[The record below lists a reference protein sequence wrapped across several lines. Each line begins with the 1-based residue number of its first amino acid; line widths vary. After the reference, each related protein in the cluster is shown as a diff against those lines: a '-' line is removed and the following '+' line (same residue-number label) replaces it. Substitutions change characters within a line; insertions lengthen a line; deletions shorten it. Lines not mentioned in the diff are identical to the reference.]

1 MAAMYSV
8 KPTVFFLV
16 LWIAAGL
23 TGCANSAG
31 RIAAA
36 HPGVINQPGSMEHIL
51 VATSSHLAAMDREKK
66 VLNDSV
72 ISGLRE
78 TELFPEV
85 TETGTNH
92 IEAGIKVES
101 DITQIKKVTDNARLW
116 FGGLAGQARI
126 VVQVTVS
133 DLSSGKPVKTFTVE
147 GESGSTARAGTTDEA
162 IQQAAA
168 QITAELVKLNAQ
180 TAVPVY

>member
-1 MAAMYSV
+1 MAATYSV

-31 RIAAA
+31 RITARP
-36 HPGVINQPGSMEHIL
+36 PGRDQPARLDGTLL
-51 VATSSHLAAMDREKK
+51 VATSSHLEAMDREKK

-147 GESGSTARAGTTDEA
+147 GESGSTARAGTTEA